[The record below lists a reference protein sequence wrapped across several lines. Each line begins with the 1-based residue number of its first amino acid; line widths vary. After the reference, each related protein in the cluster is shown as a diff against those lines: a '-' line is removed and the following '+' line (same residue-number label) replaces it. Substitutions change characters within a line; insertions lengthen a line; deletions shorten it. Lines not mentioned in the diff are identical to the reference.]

1 MHIEEIP
8 FELTMSMN
16 SSSVCGFIFTEHPE
30 WVRGLLGREHGECSM
45 GGHDT
50 MDCETAFVGSI
61 TDLGQ
66 TSTGWVR
73 GQAMLCSPLRI
84 IMNGTGAR

>member
-16 SSSVCGFIFTEHPE
+16 SSSVCGFIFTEYPE
-30 WVRGLLGREHGECSM
+30 WVRGLLGRERGEYSM
-45 GGHDT
+45 GRGHDT
-50 MDCETAFVGSI
+50 MGCETAFVGSI

-66 TSTGWVR
+66 TSTWVR
-73 GQAMLCSPLRI
+73 GQAMLCSPLGRI
-84 IMNGTGAR
+84 VNGTGAR